1 MREVPSGGADRLAY
15 LLKLVAHGPDRFSL
29 GDLAA
34 RARLPASTVHRLLQV
49 MVRAGLVERGA
60 HQTYRPGREFYAMAS
75 QLVARFDV
83 IRSARP
89 LLEGLVE
96 RWHETAVLCTY
107 NPTDR
112 RATIADVV
120 MTPHPLRF
128 AVERGG
134 EILLPWGSLGRA
146 ILAFLSGGEMEAIIR
161 ETRFGPLTGRP
172 RDPRSELEKG
182 LREVREEGV
191 SRFYDPDIEI
201 AGIAAPVFGAEG
213 LVLGCIGVTMPSKRY
228 LLHAEDDLVL
238 AVREAGQNLSAAAS
252 MGQGGADQ
260 EFQNTE

>member
-1 MREVPSGGADRLAY
+1 MMREVPSGAADRLAY

-128 AVERGG
+128 AVER
-134 EILLPWGSLGRA
+134 EARSYCLGARWD
-146 ILAFLSGGEMEAIIR
+146 G
-161 ETRFGPLTGRP
+161 RFWPFFPAERWRRLF
-172 RDPRSELEKG
+172 EK
-182 LREVREEGV
+182 RV
-191 SRFYDPDIEI
+191 S
-201 AGIAAPVFGAEG
+201 A
-213 LVLGCIGVTMPSKRY
+213 L
-228 LLHAEDDLVL
+228 
-238 AVREAGQNLSAAAS
+238 
-252 MGQGGADQ
+252 
-260 EFQNTE
+260 